1 MLPNTR
7 SDDPSPPLACS
18 GSAMTQLIGIDTPVY
33 ESPYHLLPTDQPD
46 YIQLLI
52 SVAGSI
58 AADST

>member
-1 MLPNTR
+1 
-7 SDDPSPPLACS
+7 
-18 GSAMTQLIGIDTPVY
+18 MTQLIGIDTPMY